1 MRAFL
6 QQPLLTLTLAGR
18 VFAPPRYGVVLAL
31 FGVVFFGQL
40 ADWQLRR
47 AVEKEVMLER
57 YAARTQEAPL
67 SLPDILRQGEDVADF
82 PVVLHGHFDNAH
94 TLFLDNQPQDQTS
107 GFHVYTPFLPD
118 GDTQFILVNRG
129 WVARAQNAQLLPVI
143 TPAHATG
150 VQGTLAMPSAFF
162 TVGQT
167 DYRQRPLRVP
177 RLEMDR
183 LSRALGIELRPFVV
197 RLDAAAPDG
206 FVRTWSPVVVL
217 AMGPEKHRAYAF
229 QWFALAAAVLVVF
242 VVVNLRKTGADLHE

>member
-6 QQPLLTLTLAGR
+6 QQPLLTLTFAGR
-18 VFAPPRYGVVLAL
+18 VFAPPRYGVMLAL
-31 FGVVFFGQL
+31 LGLIFFVQL
-40 ADWQLRR
+40 GAWQLRR
-47 AVEKEVMLER
+47 AAEKEVMQDR
-57 YAARTQEAPL
+57 YAARTQEVPL

-82 PVVLHGHFDNAH
+82 PVILHGHFDNAH
-94 TLFLDNQPQDQTS
+94 TLFLDNQPQDQAS

-129 WVARAQNAQLLPVI
+129 WVVRAQNAQLLPTI
-143 TPAHATG
+143 APARATE
-150 VQGTLAMPSAFF
+150 VRGTLAMPSAFF

-177 RLEMDR
+177 RLEMDQ
-183 LSRALGIELRPFVV
+183 LSRALGMALRPFVV

-229 QWFALAAAVLVVF
+229 QWFALAVSVLVMF
-242 VVVNLRKTGADLHE
+242 VVVNFRKTGADLHE